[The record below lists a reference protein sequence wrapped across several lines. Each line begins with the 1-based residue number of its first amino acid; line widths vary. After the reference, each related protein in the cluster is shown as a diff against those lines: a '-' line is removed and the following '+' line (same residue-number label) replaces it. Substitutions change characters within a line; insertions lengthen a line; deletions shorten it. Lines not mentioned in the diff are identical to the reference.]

1 MTYLIFKSHF
11 MKERALRNIK
21 ACVIVDRIYEQ
32 THISNNSGFNKSWFP
47 LAMIKSLMTA
57 PCLKQQIRQQEGT
70 LESLAKISISI

>member
-32 THISNNSGFNKSWFP
+32 THISNNSGFNK
-47 LAMIKSLMTA
+47 L
-57 PCLKQQIRQQEGT
+57 
-70 LESLAKISISI
+70 ISIGYDKVSYDCPLLKTADKTTGGYFRILGQNIN